1 MNLANDDGFV
11 QPSEGALLRKP
22 KLDSKVV
29 LRNKDGD
36 VLYTGIGL
44 YGTMTAPRYTEP
56 VQVFASC
63 QQAALIAF
71 HNRFRHIRFAE
82 VWVAPAI
89 GFFVHD
95 NHGDV
100 LSTGGTRPGENV
112 ADRGTEF
119 EGAR

>member
-1 MNLANDDGFV
+1 MSLANDDGFV
-11 QPSEGALLRKP
+11 EEGGLLRKP
-22 KLDSKVV
+22 KLDTRMV
-29 LRNKDGD
+29 LRNPEGHI
-36 VLYTGIGL
+36 LYSGVGL
-44 YGTMTAPRYTEP
+44 YGTIESPRYTEI

-71 HNRFRHIRFAE
+71 HNRFRHIKFSQ

-95 NHGDV
+95 SHGDV
-100 LSTGGTRPGENV
+100 LSTGGERPGENI